1 MPQEVNNDMVRQ
13 NFGDFMLMHA
23 AQTRSKTVANWAG
36 CFGKVFVL

>member
-13 NFGDFMLMHA
+13 NFGDFMHA
-23 AQTRSKTVANWAG
+23 AQTRSKTVAKWAG